1 MMTPVPENFAVKI
14 EGIVLRQ
21 YYDTRHPYIAGTSFM
36 TATPIFERNLRKG
49 VRRVN
54 RVYISALGPSLKL
67 GEGSTAGEP
76 DDKGTASVD
85 RRRAPYGFR

>member
-1 MMTPVPENFAVKI
+1 MTPVPENFAVKI

-21 YYDTRHPYIAGTSFM
+21 YYDTRHPYIASTSFM

-54 RVYISALGPSLKL
+54 RVYMSAYGPIAT
-67 GEGSTAGEP
+67 GSRQSRHFSFGPQAAIVPG
-76 DDKGTASVD
+76 
-85 RRRAPYGFR
+85 APGHELPGR